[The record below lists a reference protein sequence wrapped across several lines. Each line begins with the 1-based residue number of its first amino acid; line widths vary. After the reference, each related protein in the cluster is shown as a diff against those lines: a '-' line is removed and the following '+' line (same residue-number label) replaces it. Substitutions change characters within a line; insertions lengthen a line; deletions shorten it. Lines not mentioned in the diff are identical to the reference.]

1 MLLLLL
7 ERKQNL
13 SLCFPQRKIVP
24 SSEAKFKTFLLPLYL
39 LSPTESQIHQLKP
52 TVSMNFKH
60 PSPNFITQ
68 DLFLSDFAFFFSSE
82 LNHSFIMSQFLLNKY
97 CTLWR
102 YETGPQSLQFE
113 SPCLHRFSWSW
124 PPSGISSLTI
134 LHLCPQ
140 SYVHGTSPSSSSF
153 QALRKRWPRFFSE
166 SLSTMFLVFIIS
178 IHFSP
183 APSII
188 LWW

>member
-113 SPCLHRFSWSW
+113 SPCL
-124 PPSGISSLTI
+124 PPSLQLVLTPIRHKLAYHPSPLPTKLCTWNLSFFIFLPSPQKEVAPLLLRDSFHHVSGFHHLHSLFSST
-134 LHLCPQ
+134 
-140 SYVHGTSPSSSSF
+140 
-153 QALRKRWPRFFSE
+153 
-166 SLSTMFLVFIIS
+166 
-178 IHFSP
+178 
-183 APSII
+183 
-188 LWW
+188 